1 MAANSDAVLST
12 DMQLEQTLP
21 AIFSDRLKALAQRQ
35 GISMEEALAQAIRLD
50 EMVLDAKSDDAEVLL
65 VKGGQKFAINFR

>member
-1 MAANSDAVLST
+1 MAANSDAALST